1 MPRNFCF
8 LVKAEISLL
17 IGGNCNACHPM
28 AMAIGRLPG
37 HLRANSGSISG
48 HYLHVMIYD
57 CGV

>member
-1 MPRNFCF
+1 MLRNFCF

-28 AMAIGRLPG
+28 AIGRLPG
-37 HLRANSGSISG
+37 HLRVNSGSISG
-48 HYLHVMIYD
+48 LHVMIYD

>member
-17 IGGNCNACHPM
+17 IGGNCNACHL
-28 AMAIGRLPG
+28 MAIGRLAG
-37 HLRANSGSISG
+37 HQRVNSGSISG